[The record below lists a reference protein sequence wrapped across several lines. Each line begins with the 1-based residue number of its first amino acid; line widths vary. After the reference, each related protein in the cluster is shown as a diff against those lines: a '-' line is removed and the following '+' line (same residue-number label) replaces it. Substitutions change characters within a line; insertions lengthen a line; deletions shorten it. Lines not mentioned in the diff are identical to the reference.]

1 LRPCPSERLKTGIM
15 KKPLATEA
23 EALNRLAGEAGSQ
36 AKR

>member
-1 LRPCPSERLKTGIM
+1 M

-23 EALNRLAGEAGSQ
+23 EALNRLAGEAGSE